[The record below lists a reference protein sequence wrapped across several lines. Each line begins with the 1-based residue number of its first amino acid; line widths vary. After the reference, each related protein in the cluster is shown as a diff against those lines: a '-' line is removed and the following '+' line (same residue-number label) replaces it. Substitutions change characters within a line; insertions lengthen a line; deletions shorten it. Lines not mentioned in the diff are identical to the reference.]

1 MKYMNITHLSEFSDT
16 CKKTVRKQIKEMKL
30 SGAYPRECFLTNPE
44 RVEVAAFVHFNTYQ
58 QAILSGKKF
67 PEWR

>member
-1 MKYMNITHLSEFSDT
+1 MEYKTVTHLSEMSDT
-16 CKKTVRKQIKEMKL
+16 CAKTVRKQIRQMKL

-58 QAILSGKKF
+58 KAILGGKKF